1 NAPVLVFAGAG
12 EPGLYRFI
20 LPREAGDGYLTAP
33 GELAVPFVVTRDPGE
48 SRIEYLTKAD
58 FQIARR
64 HVESFFPAQTRAEV
78 AAALA
83 GNVPGEELWK
93 YLCLGALAVLLAEL
107 VFTRWVAATR
117 KLHTPPENAGGPA

>member
-1 NAPVLVFAGAG
+1 AG

-20 LPREAGDGYLTAP
+20 LPRGAGEDYLTAP
-33 GELAVPFVVTRDPGE
+33 GELAVPFVVTRDGAE

-58 FQIARR
+58 FQIAKR
-64 HVESFFPAQTRAEV
+64 HIESFFPAATHAEV

-93 YLCLGALAVLLAEL
+93 VLCLSGLGVLLAEL
-107 VFTRWVAATR
+107 VFTRWVAARRTVR
-117 KLHTPPENAGGPA
+117 QAPEAPEAAP